1 MANTIKKLTDKN
13 GNPVRIVCSTPTQA
27 QVKKSVYQLIINGDI
42 TIEDLGGTSGGER
55 VDIVL
60 TDGAFKENANTALGL
75 ITSELENHDFNSIPI
90 WAIADTHSSL
100 EAKDKYDIGEYIASI
115 SPNNMMALF
124 LGDIC
129 DTIFSPTYALPNY
142 RHHVDAFN
150 KAISVIGNHDRA
162 TNSSENIPTTHTNIN
177 KFFITKGFERADDV
191 LYGSYND
198 TDFNVRYL
206 VINPYEFVPMEN
218 APVGHPVR
226 LGTKQMTWLIKNLT
240 ECDRDI
246 IILTHQMFTD
256 LNIHR
261 DGTKQTW
268 ADSPNIFYNTWKMLK
283 DRKNKRTGTITDS
296 DGITHNY
303 DFSNCKSDLLCT
315 IHGHTHEEL
324 YLQDEGL
331 LEYALDYGHQKN
343 CVFISINRT
352 ENKFKV
358 AQFNHTTV
366 KDRLELSL
374 SGKNSIIN
382 NLTNVTS
389 SNMATTGIDT
399 NSSYT
404 TTLTATSGTLGTITV
419 KMNGVDISSTAVSGN
434 VVTIDNVVGRVEI
447 TASAS

>member
-1 MANTIKKLTDKN
+1 MSIKKIIDKN
-13 GNPVRIVCSTPTQA
+13 GNPVRLVCSTPTQN
-27 QVKKSVYQLIINGDI
+27 QVTKGLYELIDSGDI
-42 TIEDLGGTSGGER
+42 NLGDGSLTTGKYSMNDTDFKTNAETSLE
-55 VDIVL
+55 
-60 TDGAFKENANTALGL
+60 L
-75 ITSELENHDFNSIPI
+75 ITTELANYDYSCIPI
-90 WAIADTHSSL
+90 FAITDTHSML
-100 EAKDKYDIGEYIASI
+100 PAKGNWDLGEYISDIA
-115 SPNNMMALF
+115 PNTITALF

-129 DTIFSPTYALPNY
+129 DTVFSPTYALPKY
-142 RHHVDAFN
+142 RHHVDAF
-150 KAISVIGNHDRA
+150 KKCISVVGNHDRA
-162 TNSSENIPTTHTNIN
+162 TNSSLDETQQVTHSRLN
-177 KFFITKGFERADDV
+177 KWFYTKGFKRVDDV
-191 LYGSYND
+191 LYGSYD
-198 TDFNVRYL
+198 DDDYNVRYL
-206 VINPYEFVPMEN
+206 VLNPYEIIPMEN
-218 APVGHPVR
+218 APVGQAVR
-226 LGTKQMTWLIKNLT
+226 IGTKQMSWLIKNLT

-268 ADSPNIFYNTWKMLK
+268 ADSPNIFYNTWEMLK

-331 LEYALDYGHQKN
+331 LEYALDYGHQRN
-343 CVFISINRT
+343 CVFISVNRA

-358 AQFNHTTV
+358 AQFNHATV
-366 KDRLELSL
+366 KERLELSL

-389 SNMATTGIDT
+389 SNMATAGIDT